1 MQTKRITN
9 KVLSLLLSMC
19 MLFSMLLQVAYAAE
33 HTINITQQPTSSLA
47 AVFLESPGTI
57 WVEATTTNA
66 ATITYQWWCIVKAS
80 GNSFTV
86 GNGTNTFEIPSD
98 LIPGTYEYY
107 CVLTAEGCDAIESE
121 RTTLT
126 VNKAT
131 YTGIQSDTFYVK
143 ADQITPSNVYTL
155 PRLPM
160 SDMTYT
166 IEANGGTLVTG
177 TSELKRD
184 ASTDWK
190 WILTFATASKPA
202 GTEENIILKING
214 GSCYNDSSFTLTVKA
229 GKLPVSITG
238 IDGTDAEYSG
248 NPQKGYTGVPQTG
261 GFTGALNHHYKGR
274 NTTAYD
280 SGTAPTDTGDYTVTL
295 SIPEDNAD
303 YSGSASIDFS
313 IKKKEVRV
321 WPVNYTMP
329 QGETLPTS
337 DSIYVNYIGFVA
349 GDNSNNSI
357 STWAVP
363 KLNVSDSNTPGE
375 SDIDFETEATLVTE
389 KEKHYT
395 LKHEKSKLTIQAR
408 TYCVI
413 VEGSYAPTS
422 GVGDYYS
429 NDTVNIA
436 AGTRDGYTFVN
447 WTSPDGVSF
456 ANPGSAS
463 TTFTMPGKDVTVT
476 ANWQQVAP
484 TTKYTVTF
492 NASGGSVSPASAQTG
507 TDGKLTAL
515 PTPSRSNHSFDGW
528 FTAVSGGTKITTDY
542 VFTANTTIYAHWT
555 YTGGSG
561 GGGGS
566 SSGSTAQPAAPAA
579 DGAVKVNYTASN
591 GTAVL
596 SLPAAKV
603 NDIIENSPGGA
614 AVIDLSKVSGIT
626 AAELPKAALSA
637 MNEAGLD
644 ITLKLPAGTITLDE
658 DAAASILEQAT
669 GSNLSIELQPVA
681 TGSLTPTQQ
690 EAVQSGDLVLDI
702 NILSGTQKISSFNG
716 KLSIQ
721 AAYNGPQPVAV
732 WYLNDK
738 GDLEKVNCTFKDGI
752 VSFDLDHLSLYV
764 VGQDSKEAAQEKP
777 ITNVQEAGW
786 ENPFSDVREA
796 DWFYGAV
803 KYVNEKGLMAGT
815 GQTTFGPYASTT
827 RGMIVA
833 ILYRLEGTPAVSAA
847 NPFSDVAA
855 GQYYAAAVVWAADN
869 QIVSGYG
876 DGKFGPNDPI
886 TREQMA
892 VIMMKYAQAKGYDIS
907 GQADLAKYFDAG
919 SISGWAKD
927 ALSWANAAGLIQGD
941 GSKLT
946 PGGNAQRCQVAS
958 ILQRF
963 IENIAK

>member
-33 HTINITQQPTSSLA
+33 HTINITQQPTSSLTG
-47 AVFLESPGTI
+47 VFGESPGI
-57 WVEATTTNA
+57 ISVEATTTNGA
-66 ATITYQWWCIVKAS
+66 PITYQWWRITS
-80 GNSFTV
+80 SSSYTV
-86 GNGTNTFEIPSD
+86 GTDTNTFEIPSD
-98 LIPGTYEYY
+98 LMPGTCEYY
-107 CVLTAEGCDAIESE
+107 CKLTAEGCDAIESGK
-121 RTTLT
+121 TTVT

-143 ADQITPSNVYTL
+143 ADQSTLNNEYTL
-155 PRLPM
+155 PNVPM

-166 IEANGGTLVTG
+166 IEDNGGTLVTG

-184 ASTDWK
+184 AATDWR
-190 WILTFATASKPA
+190 WILIFNTASTPT

-214 GSCYNDSSFTLTVKA
+214 GYCYNDSSFTLTVKA
-229 GKLPVSITG
+229 GKQPVSITG

-248 NPQKGYTGVPQTG
+248 NPQKGYTGEPQTG
-261 GFTGALNHHYKGR
+261 GFTGALNHHYNGR

-280 SGTAPTDTGDYTVTL
+280 SGTAPIDVGDYTVTL
-295 SIPEDNAD
+295 SIPEDAD
-303 YSGSASIDFS
+303 YSGSKSIDFS

-484 TTKYTVTF
+484 TKYTVTF
-492 NASGGSVSPASAQTG
+492 NANGGSVSPATMQTG
-507 TDGKLTAL
+507 VDGKLNTL
-515 PTPSRSNHSFDGW
+515 PIPTRSDYRFDGW
-528 FTAVSGGTKITTDY
+528 FTAVSGGMQITTDY

-561 GGGGS
+561 GSGGS

-579 DGAVKVNYTASN
+579 DGAVKVNYTSAN
-591 GTAVL
+591 GMAVL

-603 NDIIENSPGGA
+603 NDIIENSQGGA
-614 AVIDLSKVSGIT
+614 ADIDLSKVSGIT
-626 AAELPKAALSA
+626 ATELPKAALSA
-637 MNEAGLD
+637 MNEADLD

-681 TGSLTPTQQ
+681 TGSLTPAQQ

-702 NILSGTQKISSFNG
+702 NILSGTQKISSFDG
-716 KLSIQ
+716 TLSIQ
-721 AAYNGPQPVAV
+721 VAYNGPQPVAV

-764 VGQDSKEAAQEKP
+764 VGQDTKEVAQENP

-786 ENPFSDVREA
+786 KNPFSDVLPGAWYYDAVSYIAAKGITSGTTATTFSPDATLTRGQFITMLMRAYGMSPDDNPADNFVDAGNTYYTGYLAAAKRLGITKGIGDNQFAPEQAITRQDMFTLLYNVLKGINQLPAGNLGKTLNDFTDSGSIPAYAREA
-796 DWFYGAV
+796 MAHLV
-803 KYVNEKGLMAGT
+803 KT
-815 GQTTFGPYASTT
+815 G
-827 RGMIVA
+827 
-833 ILYRLEGTPAVSAA
+833 
-847 NPFSDVAA
+847 
-855 GQYYAAAVVWAADN
+855 
-869 QIVSGYG
+869 IVSGS
-876 DGKFGPNDPI
+876 
-886 TREQMA
+886 
-892 VIMMKYAQAKGYDIS
+892 S
-907 GQADLAKYFDAG
+907 G
-919 SISGWAKD
+919 
-927 ALSWANAAGLIQGD
+927 
-941 GSKLT
+941 KLT
-946 PGGNAQRCQVAS
+946 PAETTTRAQMIQVLYNLIS
-958 ILQRF
+958 
-963 IENIAK
+963 

>member
-33 HTINITQQPTSSLA
+33 DTINITQQPTSSLT
-47 AVFLESPGTI
+47 AVFLESTGTI
-57 WVEATTTNA
+57 SVEATTTNA
-66 ATITYQWWCIVKAS
+66 ATITYQWWCITS
-80 GNSFTV
+80 SLSYTV
-86 GNGTNTFEIPSD
+86 GTDTNTFEIPSD
-98 LIPGTYEYY
+98 LMPGTYKYY
-107 CVLTAEGCDAIESE
+107 CQLTAEGCDAKESE
-121 RTTLT
+121 KTTVT

-143 ADQITPSNVYTL
+143 ADQSTLNNEYTL
-155 PRLPM
+155 PSLPV

-166 IEANGGTLVTG
+166 IQNSGGNLVAG
-177 TSELKRD
+177 TSEPKRD
-184 ASTDWK
+184 ASTDWR
-190 WILTFATASKPA
+190 WILIFNTASKPA
-202 GTEENIILKING
+202 GIEENIILKING
-214 GSCYNDSSFTLTVKA
+214 GDCYNDSSFTLTVKA
-229 GKLPVSITG
+229 GKQPVSITG
-238 IDGTDAEYSG
+238 IDRTDAEYSG

-261 GFTGALNHHYKGR
+261 GFTGALNHHYEGR
-274 NTTAYD
+274 NTTVYD
-280 SGTAPTDTGDYTVTL
+280 SGTAPIDVGDYTVTL
-295 SIPEDNAD
+295 SIPEDAD
-303 YSGSASIDFS
+303 YSGSKSIDFS
-313 IKKKEVRV
+313 IKKKEIRV
-321 WPVNYTMP
+321 FPIDYTMV
-329 QGETLPTS
+329 QGF
-337 DSIYVNYIGFVA
+337 DFSILYPIIVNYIGFVA

-357 STWAVP
+357 SAWAVP
-363 KLNVSDSNTPGE
+363 KLNVSDSNTPGVT
-375 SDIDFETEATLVTE
+375 DIDFKTEATLVTE

-395 LKHEKSKLTIQAR
+395 LKHEKGKLTIQAAYYV
-408 TYCVI
+408 TVN
-413 VEGSYAPTS
+413 ESYAPTS
-422 GVGDYYS
+422 GAGRYILNWS
-429 NDTVNIA
+429 VNID

-456 ANPGSAS
+456 ANPDSAS
-463 TTFTMPGKDVTVT
+463 TTFTMPGKDVIVT

-484 TTKYTVTF
+484 TKYTVTF
-492 NASGGSVSPASAQTG
+492 NANGGSVLPASAQTG
-507 TDGKLTAL
+507 TDGKLTVL
-515 PTPSRSNHSFDGW
+515 PTPSRSNHRFDGW
-528 FTAVSGGTKITTDY
+528 FTAVSGGTQITTDY

-561 GGGGS
+561 GSGGSGGGS

-579 DGAVKVNYTASN
+579 DGAVKVNYTSAN
-591 GTAVL
+591 GMAVL
-596 SLPAAKV
+596 SLPADNV
-603 NDIIENSPGGA
+603 NDIIENSQSGA

-626 AAELPKAALSA
+626 AAQLPKAALSA

-644 ITLKLPAGTITLDE
+644 ITLKLPAGTITLGE
-658 DAAASILEQAT
+658 DAATSILEQAT

-681 TGSLTPTQQ
+681 TGSLTPAQQ

-702 NILSGTQKISSFNG
+702 NILSGTQKISSFDG
-716 KLSIQ
+716 TVSVQ
-721 AAYNGPQPVAV
+721 VAYNGPQPVAV
-732 WYLNDK
+732 WYLNDQ

-764 VGQDSKEAAQEKP
+764 VGQDTKKAAQEKP
-777 ITNVQEAGW
+777 ITNVQEPGW
-786 ENPFSDVREA
+786 EIPFSDVREA

-815 GQTTFGPYASTT
+815 GQTTFGPHDNTT

-886 TREQMA
+886 TREQLA
-892 VIMMKYAQAKGYDIS
+892 VIMMKYARAKGYDIS
-907 GQADLAKYFDAG
+907 GQADLAKYSDTGA
-919 SISGWAKD
+919 ISGWAKD

-941 GSKLT
+941 GFKLT
-946 PGGNAQRCQVAS
+946 PVGNAERCQAAA